1 MPFSPAPELWI
12 TDTTFR
18 DGQQAREPYSVA
30 QIVRLFDLLHRLD
43 GDSGLIRQCEFFLY
57 TEKDRA
63 ALEAVQERGYRYPQV
78 TSWIRAV
85 ASDFALV
92 RAAGVKETGILTSC
106 SDYHIFNKLHLTR
119 SEALRFYL
127 QVVDAAL
134 EAGITPRCHFEDLT
148 RADVYGFALPFAQAL
163 MERARESG
171 VPIKVR
177 LCDTMGVGLPWPA
190 AALPRGVP
198 RLVRAFVD
206 EAGVPPAQLEWHGHN
221 DLFKVHANSVAAW
234 LYGCS
239 AINATLLST
248 GERTGNS
255 PLEAAVMEYLSLMG
269 GDPRIDTRVLTEI
282 GAYMRD
288 ECGVPIPPTYPLLGS
303 EFNVTRAGIHADG
316 LLKDEEIYNVFDT
329 ERLLGRPVGVSVN
342 DKSGTAGVA
351 FWVNQ
356 ALGLKEGARLPK
368 HHPGIEAMHEAVM
381 RQYGAG
387 RASGMTQDELMALAR
402 EFLPEL
408 FASPASP
415 CERLAASWLTGRHRR
430 ATKDSGSASGRRRGI
445 RGLPPGAEAI
455 RAAQGPPG
463 AAARRP
469 RMNFFP
475 HAGCAPAPRSAP
487 RSPLPRR
494 PRWPRL
500 GRVARLL
507 PGAAAGGTGALRAEP
522 RWRGG
527 SRLAAPWRRAP
538 AEAPAHTACSSGRP
552 RPPPSGAAR
561 ARQHAAVTLAA
572 LTRAAN

>member
-1 MPFSPAPELWI
+1 VSTPPRPEGRPFRPLRPRRPWPVRDVPEPNLIRDVFPYSRVPASEFERLEVPFSPAPELWI

-106 SDYHIFNKLHLTR
+106 SDYHIFNKLQLTR

-255 PLEAAVMEYLSLMG
+255 PLEAAVMEYLSLVG

-288 ECGVPIPPTYPLLGS
+288 ACGVPIPPAYPLLGS

-387 RASGMTQDELMALAR
+387 RASGMTQDELLALAR

-408 FASPASP
+408 F
-415 CERLAASWLTGRHRR
+415 
-430 ATKDSGSASGRRRGI
+430 
-445 RGLPPGAEAI
+445 
-455 RAAQGPPG
+455 
-463 AAARRP
+463 
-469 RMNFFP
+469 
-475 HAGCAPAPRSAP
+475 RSA
-487 RSPLPRR
+487 
-494 PRWPRL
+494 
-500 GRVARLL
+500 A
-507 PGAAAGGTGALRAEP
+507 
-522 RWRGG
+522 
-527 SRLAAPWRRAP
+527 
-538 AEAPAHTACSSGRP
+538 TAS
-552 RPPPSGAAR
+552 A
-561 ARQHAAVTLAA
+561 
-572 LTRAAN
+572 